1 MYSASLNT
9 ARQLTS
15 TSLTITA
22 NEEQSKKSFFTNYF
36 TTDESSEI
44 QFSSKTSTS
53 LSSKVLG
60 PMIDEALKKKDG
72 SSLDMLLDQCLKT
85 GQDAGN
91 YADKIIRNRFMKG
104 GKQSAE
110 SADAAARSI
119 QRCAIANIK
128 LSTVLC
134 QHVLSTLVRS
144 EWLLNFQ
151 SIIRRL
157 LNIQTSFGGF

>member
-1 MYSASLNT
+1 
-9 ARQLTS
+9 
-15 TSLTITA
+15 
-22 NEEQSKKSFFTNYF
+22 
-36 TTDESSEI
+36 
-44 QFSSKTSTS
+44 
-53 LSSKVLG
+53 
-60 PMIDEALKKKDG
+60 MIDEALKKKDG

-91 YADKIIRNRFMKG
+91 YADKTIRNRFMKG